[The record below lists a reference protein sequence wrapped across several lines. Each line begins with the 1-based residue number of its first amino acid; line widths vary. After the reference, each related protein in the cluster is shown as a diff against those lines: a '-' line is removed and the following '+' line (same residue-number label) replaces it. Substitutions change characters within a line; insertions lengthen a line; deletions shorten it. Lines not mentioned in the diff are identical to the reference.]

1 MTITKGNYT
10 KQKESYIQGSNTNED
25 VLINQDK
32 DGEARGLMIFN
43 ERLVVHKLWR
53 LNGGFRNPFGG
64 SSSSSLSPS

>member
-43 ERLVVHKLWR
+43 ERLVVHKLWTYQSQK
-53 LNGGFRNPFGG
+53 G
-64 SSSSSLSPS
+64 LSNMAV